1 MQATAS
7 FLGVDLGASSGRVMA
22 GHWDGRR
29 FQMEELHRFPNGGV
43 CISDRTYW
51 DALSIWRQMLQ
62 GFSRFSAIHRRCP
75 LSLGVDAWGVDFGLL
90 DEAGRLISNPVHYR
104 DRRTG
109 RSSRTPLRP
118 NR

>member
-62 GFSRFSAIHRRCP
+62 GFSPIQRHPPQVSPLARCGC
-75 LSLGVDAWGVDFGLL
+75 LG
-90 DEAGRLISNPVHYR
+90 R
-104 DRRTG
+104 
-109 RSSRTPLRP
+109 
-118 NR
+118 